1 MFLALVVAVAALG
14 MASGPYWLFLSRS
27 DLGVPRGF
35 YKCGVS
41 DEPGRRV
48 RECVIGADGVI
59 LVEERFV
66 DGTVRR
72 SWLAHGR
79 FECIREVIEPGGV
92 KRVQQLCPQSQW

>member
-14 MASGPYWLFLSRS
+14 MASRPYWLFLSRS
-27 DLGVPRGF
+27 DLGVPPGF

-48 RECVIGADGVI
+48 RHCGIGVDGVI

-66 DGTVRR
+66 GGTVRR
-72 SWLAHGR
+72 SWFAEGR
-79 FECIREVIEPGGV
+79 IECIREVIEPGGV